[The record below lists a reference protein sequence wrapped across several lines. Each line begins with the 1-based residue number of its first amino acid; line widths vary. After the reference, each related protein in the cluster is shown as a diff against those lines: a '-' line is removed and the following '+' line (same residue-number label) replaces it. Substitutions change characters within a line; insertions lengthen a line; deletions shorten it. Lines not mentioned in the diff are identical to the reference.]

1 MSQFVLDCSVSA
13 AWCLQDE
20 NSSKALTILDRLAHD
35 TAVVPALWCYEMAN
49 VLLVAER
56 KGRITPAIAT
66 REIELLLQLP
76 ISLVEQE
83 KSRLLHEVKELA
95 RQYSLSVYDASY
107 LDLSLQAAL
116 PLVSFDKRLV
126 EAATACG
133 VDLIL

>member
-20 NSSKALTILDRLAHD
+20 NSSKALAILNRLTDD

-49 VLLVAER
+49 VLLFAER

-76 ISLVEQE
+76 ISIVEQE
-83 KSRLLHEVKELA
+83 KSRLLHEAKELA
-95 RQYSLSVYDASY
+95 RQYNLSVYDASY
-107 LDLSLQAAL
+107 LDLALQKAM
-116 PLVSFDKRLV
+116 PLASFDRRLV
-126 EAATACG
+126 GAATACG
-133 VDLIL
+133 VKLIL